1 MREPQCV
8 ELNVPITSASL
19 QPSGQAGLKSL
30 LNELRRIGYDAAVL
44 NYTMSPLQG
53 TGARARSATHAG
65 GMLSPAHDLC
75 SRWASTEDDASPGT
89 WGRASI
95 FGLRLLTRLTVE
107 LSDRCVG
114 SGDGGGGGGGGGG
127 DSGAGNNAGHD
138 TPLHALVAS
147 VCPAP
152 LSSFDVVAVR
162 PLCKAAMTWL
172 TSRHGVLNATDVLS
186 LPADGCE
193 RAPLALDAASSSAW
207 LRTLVLHGVSVEL
220 GVGHALTDGSARRHL
235 VTNGCALAQIAR
247 RGTGQ
252 GSSRACRNRAS
263 RGSLVLCGAA
273 REAMQARAP
282 RDLAVVAQ
290 LFGLARERARD
301 VVGANVIS
309 TLRRARR
316 KRTGGV
322 VLLANKPL
330 LAPLEASECKSTAA
344 ASDKK
349 RVAQTALKSENEGR
363 EPKKQKMKRKQKKK
377 KGKA

>member
-44 NYTMSPLQG
+44 NYTISPLQG
-53 TGARARSATHAG
+53 KGGQAGARARGAAHAG
-65 GMLSPAHDLC
+65 GSLSPAHDLC
-75 SRWASTEDDASPGT
+75 ARWATAEDDAAPGT
-89 WGRASI
+89 WGCASI

-114 SGDGGGGGGGGGG
+114 SSGDGGGGGGGGGG
-127 DSGAGNNAGHD
+127 GSGGGNAGSG
-138 TPLHALVAS
+138 TPLHTLAAS
-147 VCPAP
+147 VCAAP

-172 TSRHGVLNATDVLS
+172 TSRPRVLDATDVLS

-193 RAPLALDAASSSAW
+193 RAPFTLHAASSSAW
-207 LRTLVLHGVSVEL
+207 LRTLLSHGVSVEL
-220 GVGHALTDGSARRHL
+220 GVGHALIDGSARRHL

-247 RGTGQ
+247 RGTGG
-252 GSSRACRNRAS
+252 GSSRARRNRAS
-263 RGSLVLCGAA
+263 RGSLILCGAA
-273 REAMQARAP
+273 REAMQVRAM

-290 LFGLARERARD
+290 LFGLARECARD

-322 VLLANKPL
+322 ELLADKPL
-330 LAPLEASECKSTAA
+330 LASLQASGGKNTVAKGDGKRAA
-344 ASDKK
+344 QA
-349 RVAQTALKSENEGR
+349 APESESEGR
-363 EPKKQKMKRKQKKK
+363 EPKRKKKK
-377 KGKA
+377 KGKR